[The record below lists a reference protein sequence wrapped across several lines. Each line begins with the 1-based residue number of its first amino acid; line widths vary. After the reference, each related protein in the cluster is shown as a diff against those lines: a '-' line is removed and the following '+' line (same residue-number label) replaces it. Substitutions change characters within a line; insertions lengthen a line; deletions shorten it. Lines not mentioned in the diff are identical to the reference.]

1 MKLKKVKTKTI
12 IRKRNPVI
20 KTITPDFILT
30 DIGFLI
36 SELEDLKSIIR
47 QNAGIGELRISVKN
61 IDSLSE
67 KILKKLAKRIKD
79 SE

>member
-1 MKLKKVKTKTI
+1 MKKPIKRKNPIVKTI
-12 IRKRNPVI
+12 A
-20 KTITPDFILT
+20 PDFILT

-36 SELEDLKSIIR
+36 SELEDLKSMIR
-47 QNAGIGELRISVKN
+47 QNANSGDLRYSVKN

-67 KILKKLAKRIKD
+67 KILKKLVKRIKD